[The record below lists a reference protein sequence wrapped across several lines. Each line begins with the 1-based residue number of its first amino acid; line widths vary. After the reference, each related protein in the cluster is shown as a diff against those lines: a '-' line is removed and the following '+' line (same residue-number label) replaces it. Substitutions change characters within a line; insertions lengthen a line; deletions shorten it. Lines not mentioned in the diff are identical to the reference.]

1 MPIKQSRKIKDGAPC
16 TVIGGTHKGKCGDVA
31 NMNINTSKTGH
42 AILAVV
48 QKNDER
54 FKTLAKNM
62 TTV

>member
-1 MPIKQSRKIKDGAPC
+1 MPIKQSSKIKDGAPC
-16 TVIGGTHKGKCGDVA
+16 TVIGGTHEGKCGDVA
-31 NMNINTSKTGH
+31 NINTSKTGH